1 MGVNGIYG
9 LSGSGL
15 DIESMVKVGMLGKQ
29 NEYDKMQQKYT
40 KNEWTKAAYLELNSN
55 ITTFNLSSLS
65 QYKMSSTMNAKSVTS
80 TDTAIRATANAN
92 AAVMSHSVT
101 VDSLSSNSYLIGTNK
116 LERNAIVTASG
127 SESSSIKLA
136 DVLFDTDP
144 RLDDEGNDNTDY
156 KADTVAFR
164 FTIGDG
170 TDSETIEYT
179 YGQLLGDSQKTFYN
193 FVSDIKKL
201 GLNVKASYDST
212 QDKFSFINSEGGAA
226 NGIQLTFGK
235 LENNDY
241 FLDDADNRAM
251 NFFNDLGLVQSQ
263 NGQLVKKNSEGEYE
277 DADFVADA
285 KITFTGGFDDF
296 MGTNGSIVIDGVSYE
311 TTDNKIT
318 VGDITYEGTA
328 KASAT
333 VAVSQDVDGIVD
345 KVKSFVAD
353 YNKLLSSLYEKYD
366 EKPNSDYKPLT
377 QSQKDSMKD
386 EQIEKWETKAKA
398 GLLYHDRTIG
408 KIITDMRNAIVTKV
422 EGVDNEKYNSAY
434 TIGISTTGIKGQ
446 LTLDEDKL
454 RRALA
459 DDPDS
464 VYSVFASMDSTSAE
478 TMKNSSTNGIAQ
490 RLGDI
495 FVSAKSSIE
504 QRAGSSSDILEDSD
518 LNNLLRQLQTRMSN
532 FKKMM
537 SSFEDAL
544 YKKYDAMES
553 TLARL
558 GTQLNYVMGGQ
569 Q

>member
-55 ITTFNLSSLS
+55 ITTFNLSTLS
-65 QYKMSSTMNAKSVTS
+65 QYKMSTTMNAKSVTS

-101 VDSLSSNSYLIGTNK
+101 VDSLSSNSYLIGTQS
-116 LERNAIVTASG
+116 LTRNAIVTDANSKD
-127 SESSSIKLA
+127 SSIKLA
-136 DVLFDTDP
+136 DVLFTTDP
-144 RLDDEGNDNTDY
+144 RENTTNDPDFEYN
-156 KADTVAFR
+156 ADTVAFR

-170 TDSETIEYT
+170 TDSEKIEYT

-201 GLNVKASYDST
+201 GLNVKASYDSS

-226 NGIQLTFGK
+226 NGIQLTFGTYDA
-235 LENNDY
+235 ESSNYTTDE
-241 FLDDADNRAM
+241 ADNRAM
-251 NFFNDLGLVQSQ
+251 KFFNDLGLTTA
-263 NGQLVKKNSEGEYE
+263 E
-277 DADFVADA
+277 DG
-285 KITFTGGFDDF
+285 KITFTTGENDF

-345 KVKSFVAD
+345 KVKSFVED
-353 YNKLLSSLYEKYD
+353 YNKLLASLYEKYD
-366 EKPNSDYKPLT
+366 EKSNSDYKPLT

-464 VYSVFASMDSTSAE
+464 VYSVFASMDSTNST